1 MRRYD
6 EARRR
11 RLKGRNDRLTFPFRF
26 LASSPNERRRK
37 PEERPLKYRKLPA
50 KPLVLMALLLIF
62 LYLLASAASGGGA
75 ADTPVTVVV
84 EEGDTLS
91 AVADK
96 LEETGVISSSTLFKL
111 KARIEGGD
119 TKIQPGEYRIKPG
132 EDDDKILEILSR
144 GSTFTLTIP
153 EGLTLKQTAQKVE
166 QASGVPAAEVE
177 EAAKKTDYG
186 YAFLDDPAVET
197 TEGFLFPKKYELEEG
212 ADASH
217 IVDRLLKQYSIETR
231 DLDFAGAQKQLG
243 LTEYE
248 FVTVASLIEKEAAN
262 SEERPLIASVIYNR
276 MRAGMPLQ
284 VDATIQY
291 ALGRSKEKITI
302 DDLKVES
309 PYNTYTNPGLP
320 AGPIASPSRESIE
333 AALKPTK
340 TNYLYY
346 VLEADGKEHFFTDD
360 YDEFLDAKQ
369 KAGDSLTITH

>member
-1 MRRYD
+1 LRRYD
-6 EARRR
+6 EARGR
-11 RLKGRNDRLTFPFRF
+11 RLKRRNARLTFPLRF
-26 LASSPNERRRK
+26 LTSSPNEQRRK
-37 PEERPLKYRKLPA
+37 PEEKRLKYRKSLA
-50 KPLVLMALLLIF
+50 KPLVLMVLLLLVF
-62 LYLLASAASGGGA
+62 LYLLASAAPDGGEE
-75 ADTPVTVVV
+75 DTPVTVVV

-91 AVADK
+91 AAAGK

-119 TKIQPGEYRIKPG
+119 TKIKPGEYRIKPG
-132 EDDDKILEILSR
+132 EDDDKILEILST

-166 QASGVPAAEVE
+166 EESGVPAAEFE

-217 IVDRLLKQYSIETR
+217 IIDRLLNQYSIETQ
-231 DLDFAGAQKQLG
+231 DLDFARAQKQFG

-248 FVTVASLIEKEAAN
+248 LVTVASLIEKEAAN
-262 SEERPLIASVIYNR
+262 PEERPLVASVIYNR
-276 MRAGMPLQ
+276 IRVGMPLQ

-291 ALGRSKEKITI
+291 ALDEPKEKITL

-309 PYNTYTNPGLP
+309 PYNTYTNRGLP
-320 AGPIASPSRESIE
+320 PGPISSPSRESIE
-333 AALKPTK
+333 AALNPTK

-360 YDEFLDAKQ
+360 YDEFLEAKE
-369 KAGDSLTITH
+369 ARR